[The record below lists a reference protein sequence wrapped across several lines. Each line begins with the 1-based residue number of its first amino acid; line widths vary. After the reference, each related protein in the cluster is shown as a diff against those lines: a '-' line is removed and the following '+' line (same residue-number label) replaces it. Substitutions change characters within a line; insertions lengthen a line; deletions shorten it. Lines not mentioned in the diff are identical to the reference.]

1 MQFATQQMLHRSNL
15 LCTLHNQIAFYSQIY
30 LFANITVKIFL
41 FYGYICHY
49 LKYNRYFS
57 SYFTVGFPKTI
68 ISTLNRI
75 LNLRLQLQTSETSR
89 NPFKILPLNNQKTI
103 TSRNLTQYLQLYS
116 KKIKYKPYNNPI
128 QTFYRF
134 HFVCK
139 TEILR
144 VAMSHAQM
152 NRIG

>member
-1 MQFATQQMLHRSNL
+1 MLHRSDI

-30 LFANITVKIFL
+30 LFANITVNIFL

-49 LKYNRYFS
+49 LKYHRYFS
-57 SYFTVGFPKTI
+57 SYFTVGFQKTI
-68 ISTLNRI
+68 ISTLNRL
-75 LNLRLQLQTSETSR
+75 LNLRLQLQASETSR

-116 KKIKYKPYNNPI
+116 QKIKYKPYNNPI

-134 HFVCK
+134 NLSVRPKFLSVP
-139 TEILR
+139 
-144 VAMSHAQM
+144 
-152 NRIG
+152 